1 MCAICNVSLRRHVLF
16 NFSVPDFVFLHDL
29 SKYSWGHSLC
39 THRLCMNSPN
49 FQPLHAETHRDNKYT
64 NEKYSRWIN
73 AWINECTTKGWLCS
87 CPTRFKCIFKSFFFL
102 VWRWRWECVDEKTA
116 KLSWGEYSNWTS
128 DLIIIIIIKASGDGV
143 ASDCI
148 RCVCVWQC
156 SRSRFG
162 CKTNRETMKYVF
174 PCYYLCRFRSLLT

>member
-49 FQPLHAETHRDNKYT
+49 FQPLHAEKHRDNKYT

-87 CPTRFKCIFKSFFFL
+87 CPTRFKCIFKSFFFSSL
-102 VWRWRWECVDEKTA
+102 KVTLRMCRWKDSEIIVRRIFKLNQRPHHHHLHKSIRRRCRQWLHSVCLCVA
-116 KLSWGEYSNWTS
+116 VL
-128 DLIIIIIIKASGDGV
+128 
-143 ASDCI
+143 
-148 RCVCVWQC
+148 
-156 SRSRFG
+156 
-162 CKTNRETMKYVF
+162 
-174 PCYYLCRFRSLLT
+174 